1 MTKRRGRFG
10 DGPFLFTRSAEDFGL
25 MQILVTGSSGFI
37 GRHLLAALA
46 SRGDEVVALGRANA
60 VRTAAVP
67 CDLVLAT
74 DWTAE
79 GLERAL
85 EGRDFDAVIHLA
97 AYGVKP
103 DDRNIEL
110 MRDVNVL
117 LPSSIVDLASTRG
130 AVVVAAGSN
139 AEYARAES
147 ANMIAE
153 DAPLESS
160 KLYGATKAA
169 GGLLAGASA
178 HFRGLPFAHLRYFNV
193 YGPGE
198 AAYRLLP
205 SVYRALANG
214 ARPQLSLGTQVR
226 DFIYVGDVIEATIS
240 AMEALRRS
248 PPPRV
253 AFNVC
258 TGEGSTVADAARSL
272 CQQMGAGVHSLGF
285 GEKPMRPDDVPRL
298 VGDPHAL
305 ASWTGWR
312 AKTKPNDGI
321 AHTLAWLRKDKSE

>member
-1 MTKRRGRFG
+1 MARRRGRFG
-10 DGPFLFTRSAEDFGL
+10 DKPVLPTRSVEDVSL

-60 VRTAAVP
+60 VRTVP
-67 CDLVLAT
+67 APYELVLAT
-74 DWTAE
+74 DWTAQ
-79 GLERAL
+79 GLARAL
-85 EGRDFDAVIHLA
+85 DGRDFDAVIHLA
-97 AYGVKP
+97 AYGVRS
-103 DDRNIEL
+103 DDRNIEQ

-117 LPSSIVDLASTRG
+117 LPSSIVDLASTRD

-139 AEYARAES
+139 AEYAAGES
-147 ANMIAE
+147 ANIFAE
-153 DAPLESS
+153 DAPLESR
-160 KLYGATKAA
+160 KLYGASKAA
-169 GGLLAGASA
+169 GGLMAGASA
-178 HFRGLPFAHLRYFNV
+178 HYRGVSFVHLRYFNV

-214 ARPQLSLGTQVR
+214 ERPHLSLGMQVR
-226 DFIYVGDVIEATIS
+226 DFVYVGDVIEATIG

-258 TGEGSTVADAARSL
+258 TGEGSTVADVARSL
-272 CQQMGAGVHSLGF
+272 CQQMEADVHSLGF
-285 GEKPMRPDDVPRL
+285 GDKPMRPDDVPRL
-298 VGDPHAL
+298 VGDPSAL
-305 ASWTGWR
+305 TSWTGWR
-312 AKTKPNDGI
+312 AKTKLNDGI
-321 AHTLAWLRKDKSE
+321 AHTLAWLRKDNSE